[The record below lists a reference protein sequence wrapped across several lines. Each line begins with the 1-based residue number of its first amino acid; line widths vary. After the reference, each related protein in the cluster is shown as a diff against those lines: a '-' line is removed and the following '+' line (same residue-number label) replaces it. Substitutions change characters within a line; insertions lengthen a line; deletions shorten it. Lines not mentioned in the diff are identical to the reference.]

1 MAPLF
6 HQLLAP
12 TYTFDRVEVIDLEA
26 WWAAGLRG
34 MILDVDDTLTLKN
47 SALVAPP
54 VQAWLKQARQIGF
67 HCYIVSNNRY
77 PRHIARV
84 AEALEMEGL
93 AQARKP
99 FSAGFLQALAAMQ
112 LPPEHVVVIGDRVL
126 TDILGG
132 ARLGMQTCLVAP
144 VTAQP
149 KALKRLLYGFERGLS
164 RLAGGRSNMASE
176 PPASTPE

>member
-1 MAPLF
+1 MPPAIK
-6 HQLLAP
+6 HLLAP
-12 TYTFDRVEVIDLEA
+12 TYTFDRVEVIDLEG

-54 VQAWLKQARQIGF
+54 VQAWLKQARQMGF

-99 FSAGFLQALAAMQ
+99 FSPGFLQALEAMQ
-112 LPPEHVVVIGDRVL
+112 LPPEQVVVIGDRLL

-132 ARLGMQTCLVAP
+132 AWLGMQTCLVAP
-144 VTAQP
+144 VTTQP
-149 KALKRLLYGFERGLS
+149 KALKRLLYGFEKSLS
-164 RLAGGRSNMASE
+164 RLAGRR
-176 PPASTPE
+176 PPSSSDSSDSQI